1 MQEGLLDHAPGEYSR
16 LAVVPCWRTLVCF
29 SLLAYEKPKVCCS
42 FVDVLSLCSC
52 HVSHEQSLQ
61 CAVVRPA
68 ADEARRAA
76 SLRVTVGR
84 GAEVTLGEVGNRAVG
99 FDPER
104 EWREGLLAVG
114 ALSGCHEDKET

>member
-1 MQEGLLDHAPGEYSR
+1 
-16 LAVVPCWRTLVCF
+16 
-29 SLLAYEKPKVCCS
+29 
-42 FVDVLSLCSC
+42 
-52 HVSHEQSLQ
+52 VSHEQSLQ

-104 EWREGLLAVG
+104 MERGTVSCRSPFRLPRGQGNVRRG
-114 ALSGCHEDKET
+114 A